1 MSNQATTPFETRCDI
16 LHDFLW
22 HRIDNQEYVAF
33 ITHNFAGLV
42 LASSYSLKV
51 ADPTSDGI
59 ELVNSTFD
67 SFLDSEYTYTDTGFA
82 SYDEIIGDIEV

>member
-1 MSNQATTPFETRCDI
+1 MTNQNITPFETRCDI

-42 LASSYSLKV
+42 LASSYSLKL
-51 ADPTSDGI
+51 AEHNSDGI
-59 ELVNSTFD
+59 ELVNTTFD
-67 SFLDSEYTYTDTGFA
+67 SFLASEYTYTDTGFV